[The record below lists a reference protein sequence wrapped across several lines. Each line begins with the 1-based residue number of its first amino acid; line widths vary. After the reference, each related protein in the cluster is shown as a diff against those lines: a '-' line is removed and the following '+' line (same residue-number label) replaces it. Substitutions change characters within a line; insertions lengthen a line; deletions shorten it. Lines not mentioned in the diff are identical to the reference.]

1 MKYLLLIVSLLPLAA
16 AAVTVEELAVEPDG
30 SDWAARVED
39 FGLIELV
46 AGLGRIADDITL
58 SAGERLD
65 RLSRFAALEI
75 GVDALLRV
83 PGDGLPV
90 LALAEGLPGNLDLL
104 LAFYRWGVED
114 EARERLLVALY
125 LGLDGIR
132 DELRDCAR
140 SGDAESAPAAC
151 VLFDLVGEAHVD
163 GLVRALS
170 LEGQPVMVSVLGLQ
184 SSGEEAYPALVSA
197 VRERLPG
204 ALAYAPVIF
213 SAGGQFGV
221 NFLDDYL
228 QSPDLE
234 VRRVAILV
242 ISGFTGKDY
251 SYMLDYEPEAKDYI
265 REGLPVPPELR
276 ED

>member
-1 MKYLLLIVSLLPLAA
+1 MRYPLVMLLVPLAA
-16 AAVTVEELAVEPDG
+16 AAVTVEELAVEPDCH
-30 SDWAARVED
+30 DWAARVEEV
-39 FGLIELV
+39 GLTALV
-46 AGLGRIADDITL
+46 AGLGRITDDVSL

-65 RLSRFAALEI
+65 RLSRFAGQEI

-83 PGDGLPV
+83 SGDGLPV
-90 LALAEGLPGNLDLL
+90 LALAEGLPGNLRLL
-104 LAFYRWGVED
+104 MAFYKRVEDD

-125 LGLDGIR
+125 LGLDGICE
-132 DELRDCAR
+132 ELQTLAESD
-140 SGDAESAPAAC
+140 DAESAPAAC
-151 VLFDLVGEAHVD
+151 VLFDLEGEVHVD

-170 LEGQPVMVSVLGLQ
+170 LEGQPATVSVLGLQ
-184 SSGEEAYPALVSA
+184 SAGEEAYPALVTA
-197 VRERLPG
+197 VRERQVG

-242 ISGFTGKDY
+242 ISEFTGKDY

-265 REGLPVPPELR
+265 REGLPVPPELQ
-276 ED
+276 D

>member
-1 MKYLLLIVSLLPLAA
+1 MKYLPLFVVLLASMA
-16 AAVTVEELAVEPDG
+16 AAVTVEELAVEPCG
-30 SDWAARVED
+30 PDWGARVEEV
-39 FGLIELV
+39 GLTALV
-46 AGLGRIADDITL
+46 DGLGRIADDISL

-65 RLSRFAALEI
+65 RLARFADLEI
-75 GVDALLRV
+75 GVEALLRV
-83 PGDGLPV
+83 TGDGLPV
-90 LALAEGLPGNLDLL
+90 LALAEGLPENLRLL
-104 LAFYRWGVED
+104 LDFYRWVEDD

-125 LGLDGIR
+125 LGLDEISDG
-132 DELRDCAR
+132 LRDLAE
-140 SGDAESAPAAC
+140 SDDAESAPAAC
-151 VLFDLVGEAHVD
+151 VLFDLEGEVHVN

-170 LEGQPVMVSVLGLQ
+170 LEGQPVTVSVLGLQ
-184 SSGEEAYPALVSA
+184 CAEEEAYPALVTA
-197 VRERLPG
+197 VRERQVG

-228 QSPDLE
+228 QSPDIE

-242 ISGFTGKDY
+242 ISDYTGKDY

>member
-1 MKYLLLIVSLLPLAA
+1 MKYPLVMLLVPLAA
-16 AAVTVEELAVEPDG
+16 AAVTVEELAVEPDCH
-30 SDWAARVED
+30 DWAARVEEV
-39 FGLIELV
+39 GLTALV
-46 AGLGRIADDITL
+46 AGLGRITDDVSL

-65 RLSRFAALEI
+65 RLSRFAGQEI

-83 PGDGLPV
+83 SGDGLPV
-90 LALAEGLPGNLDLL
+90 LALAEGLPGNLRLL
-104 LAFYRWGVED
+104 MAFYKRVEDD

-125 LGLDGIR
+125 LGLDGICE
-132 DELRDCAR
+132 ELQTLAESD
-140 SGDAESAPAAC
+140 DAESAPAAC
-151 VLFDLVGEAHVD
+151 VLFDLEGEVHVD

-170 LEGQPVMVSVLGLQ
+170 LEGQPATVSVLGLQ
-184 SSGEEAYPALVSA
+184 SAGEEAYPALVTA
-197 VRERLPG
+197 VRERQVG

-242 ISGFTGKDY
+242 ISEFTGKDY

-265 REGLPVPPELR
+265 REGLPVPPELQ
-276 ED
+276 D

>member
-1 MKYLLLIVSLLPLAA
+1 MKTLPLFLLLLVSTAP
-16 AAVTVEELAVEPDG
+16 AVTVEELAVEPD
-30 SDWAARVED
+30 SPDWAGRVEEL
-39 FGLIELV
+39 GLTALV
-46 AGLGRIADDITL
+46 AGLERITGDLTL
-58 SAGERLD
+58 SAGQRLD
-65 RLSRFAALEI
+65 RLARFAGQEI
-75 GVDALLRV
+75 GVEALLRMSD
-83 PGDGLPV
+83 DGLPV
-90 LALAEGLPGNLDLL
+90 LALAEGLPGNLRLL
-104 LAFYRWGVED
+104 LAFYARTDD

-132 DELRDCAR
+132 DELRTIAGC
-140 SGDAESAPAAC
+140 GYAESAPAAC
-151 VLFDLVGEAHVD
+151 VLYDLEGEVHVD

-170 LEGQPVMVSVLGLQ
+170 LDGQPVMLSVVGLQ
-184 SSGEEAYPALVSA
+184 SAGEGAYPALVAA
-197 VRERLPG
+197 VRERQPG
-204 ALAYAPVIF
+204 AVSYAPAIF

-242 ISGFTGKDY
+242 ISDFTGKDY
-251 SYMLDYEPEAKDYI
+251 SYMLDYEPEARDYI

>member
-1 MKYLLLIVSLLPLAA
+1 M
-16 AAVTVEELAVEPDG
+16 
-30 SDWAARVED
+30 
-39 FGLIELV
+39 
-46 AGLGRIADDITL
+46 
-58 SAGERLD
+58 
-65 RLSRFAALEI
+65 
-75 GVDALLRV
+75 DALLRV
-83 PGDGLPV
+83 SGDGLPI

-104 LAFYRWGVED
+104 LEFYPRVED
-114 EARERLLVALY
+114 EDRERLLVALY

-140 SGDAESAPAAC
+140 SGDDESAPAAC
-151 VLFDLVGEAHVD
+151 VLYDLEGEVHVE

-170 LEGQPVMVSVLGLQ
+170 IEGQPAMVSVLGLQ
-184 SSGEEAYPALVSA
+184 SAGEEAYPALVSA
-197 VRERLPG
+197 VRERRPG
-204 ALAYAPVIF
+204 ALSYAPAIF

-242 ISGFTGKDY
+242 ISKFTGKDY

-265 REGLPVPPELR
+265 REGLPVPPELQG
-276 ED
+276 D